1 MEAMAYS
8 LTSLLAPALG
18 SAMVGLAGW
27 ALSALARAAGERV
40 KSERSKRAVRVV
52 GEVVSSVV
60 SELEAEVV
68 RGLKERS
75 GHLGPDDAKK
85 VKQEAV
91 KRVQDQLPRQAM
103 KSIREVS
110 SAPEE
115 FIRGKVEDAVLR
127 LNR

>member
-18 SAMVGLAGW
+18 SAMVGLVGW
-27 ALSALARAAGERV
+27 ALTALARAAGERAR
-40 KSERSKRAVRVV
+40 SERSKRAARVV

-60 SELEAEVV
+60 SELEAEMV
-68 RGLKERS
+68 RGLKANTGRLE
-75 GHLGPDDAKK
+75 PDDAKT

-91 KRVQDQLPRQAM
+91 KRVQDQLPKQAV
-103 KSIREVS
+103 KAIREVS
-110 SAPEE
+110 LAPEE
-115 FIRGKVEDAVLR
+115 FIKGKVEDAVSR